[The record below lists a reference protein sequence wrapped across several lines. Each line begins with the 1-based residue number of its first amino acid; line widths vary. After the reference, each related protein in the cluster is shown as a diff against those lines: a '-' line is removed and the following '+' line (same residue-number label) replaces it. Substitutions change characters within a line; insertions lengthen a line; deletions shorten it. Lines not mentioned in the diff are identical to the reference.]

1 MIYSK
6 KTTLIIIGI
15 YLAAIIMITL
25 IGKTINSFMIAC
37 IIMSSLLLI
46 SNVSIKFFKKKERK
60 AQAYLAEISLLF
72 LILVC
77 IYLLIVK
84 NFF

>member
-6 KTTLIIIGI
+6 KTTVIIIVS
-15 YLAAIIMITL
+15 YLVAIIMITL

-37 IIMSSLLLI
+37 IIMSFLLLI
-46 SNVSIKFFKKKERK
+46 SNVRIRFFKKKERNI
-60 AQAYLAEISLLF
+60 QAYLAEISLLF

-77 IYLLIVK
+77 IYFYIVR